1 MEIGIYTFGDLPAGT
16 RGADAARRRLDDI
29 LAAAR
34 LADEAGLH
42 VFGVGEHHRSD
53 YAVSAHAVVL
63 GAIAAQTRRI
73 RLTSAVTILSSAD
86 PVRVFED
93 FATLDLLSGGRAELM
108 AGRGAFV
115 ESFPL
120 FGFELQDYDSLFDE
134 KLALLLKMREADRIT
149 WQGRHRAALH
159 NAEISPQPTGKLPIW
174 VGAGG
179 TPNSA
184 VRAGQAG
191 LPLNLA
197 NIGGEPARFKPFIEL
212 YRHTGL
218 QAGHAPTQLRV
229 AVSGHLHVQRDS
241 QRALEEFFP
250 YYARYMLHNLPQRDH
265 GWQVSRQAYEQLAS
279 PTGSLFVGSPQQI
292 ADKILYEHELFGHQR
307 FLAQLDIGG
316 LPFAKVAGAIE
327 LLATEVLPIV
337 RRALGSVSTTHREVG
352 GPMATT
358 PAQPTGTVAPT

>member
-1 MEIGIYTFGDLPAGT
+1 LEIGIYTFGDLPAGT
-16 RGADAARRRLDDI
+16 RGPQAARQRLQEI
-29 LAAAR
+29 VAAAR

-42 VFGVGEHHRSD
+42 VFGVGEHHRPD
-53 YAVSAHAVVL
+53 YAVSAHTVVL
-63 GAIAAQTRRI
+63 GAIAAVTRRI

-120 FGFELQDYDSLFDE
+120 FGYALEDYDALYNE
-134 KLALLLKMREADRIT
+134 KLELMLRLRQSERVS

-159 NAEISPQPTGKLPIW
+159 EADVVPRPLADRLPLWI
-174 VGAGG
+174 GAGG
-179 TPNSA
+179 TPQSA

-197 NIGGEPARFKPFIEL
+197 NIGGEPARFKPFIDL
-212 YRHTGL
+212 YRETGL
-218 QAGHAPTQLRV
+218 QAGHARADLRV

-241 QRALEEFFP
+241 QRALDEFFP
-250 YYARYMLHNLPQRDH
+250 FYTRYMRHNLPQRDR
-265 GWQVSRQAYEQLAS
+265 GPDISRQDYEWLAS
-279 PTGSLFVGSPQQI
+279 PRGSLFVGSPQQI

-307 FLAQLDIGG
+307 FLAQIDIGG
-316 LPFAKVAGAIE
+316 LPFPKVAQAIE
-327 LLATEVLPIV
+327 LLATEVLPMV
-337 RRALGSVSTTHREVG
+337 KRALG
-352 GPMATT
+352 
-358 PAQPTGTVAPT
+358 